1 MSTPDAR
8 HTPTPE
14 EFVEAQA
21 SPEFQELRK
30 KQRGFAFPVTIA
42 SLIWFVAYALL
53 ALFAPGMYGT
63 AVWGNINV
71 GIILGLLQFLTTF
84 IITYAYVKFADKE
97 LEPRTA
103 ALRDR
108 LERTGDFAPN
118 DPKPA

>member
-42 SLIWFVAYALL
+42 SLIWFVAYVLL

>member
-30 KQRGFAFPVTIA
+30 KQRGFAFPVTVA
-42 SLIWFVAYALL
+42 ALVWFAVYVLL
-53 ALFAPGMYGT
+53 AMFAPGLY
-63 AVWGNINV
+63 ANKVWGNINV
-71 GIILGLLQFLTTF
+71 GIILGLLQFVTTF
-84 IITYAYVKFADKE
+84 AITYAYVKFADRE
-97 LEPRTA
+97 IEPRTA

-108 LERTGDFAPN
+108 LERTGDFA
-118 DPKPA
+118 A